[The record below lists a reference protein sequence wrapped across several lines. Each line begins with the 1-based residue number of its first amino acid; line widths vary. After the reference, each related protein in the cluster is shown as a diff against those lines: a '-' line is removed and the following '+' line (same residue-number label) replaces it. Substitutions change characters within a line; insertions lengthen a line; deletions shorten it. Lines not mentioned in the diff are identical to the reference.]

1 MKLNLTIQPRLR
13 LNFSPLVWILLTLM
27 GIAFVAAMLRYVFG
41 IGTISD
47 LSYSYPWGFW
57 ISFDLFTGVVISSG
71 GFLMAGM
78 VYILGIKEF
87 EPLLRPSVLTAF
99 LGYIMVTI
107 ALMVDLGQP
116 LRIWYMMIHWNH
128 TSVLL
133 EIGICVM
140 TYLTVLA
147 IEFAPVALEGF
158 KLQKWAHLIH
168 KYIMPFVILGVVL
181 STLHQSS
188 LGSLLLIQPTKLHPL
203 WWTPILPI
211 MFFVSAI
218 SVGLAMIIFESSLSS
233 RYFQRGLETHLLE
246 KLAKALPV
254 VLGMYALLKFG
265 ELAVAGDLGYLFT
278 SGIMSF
284 LFWAEILIGVVT
296 PIVWFSIKKNRAS
309 ANGLLTG
316 AIIVLL
322 GMILNRFNVSWFAVK
337 HPDPMF
343 YLPTFMSNVD
353 YFPTLPE
360 VAVSIGIFAAGILA
374 FGLAAKYLPVFE
386 AEHREASP
394 WDETNEARQP
404 IHELQPVAASA
415 DD

>member
-1 MKLNLTIQPRLR
+1 MKLNLTVQPRFR

-27 GIAFVAAMLRYVFG
+27 GIAFVVAMMRYVFG
-41 IGTISD
+41 IGVISD

-57 ISFDLFTGVVISSG
+57 ISFDLFTGVAISSG
-71 GFLMAGM
+71 GFLMAGT
-78 VYILGIKEF
+78 VYILRIKEF

-99 LGYIMVTI
+99 IGYVMVAI
-107 ALMVDLGQP
+107 ALLVDLGQP
-116 LRIWYMMIHWNH
+116 LRIWYMMIHWNG

-140 TYLTVLA
+140 LYLTVLA

-168 KYIMPFVILGVVL
+168 KFIMPFVILGVVL

-188 LGSLLLIQPTKLHPL
+188 LGSLLLIQPSKLHPL

-211 MFFVSAI
+211 MFFTSAI
-218 SVGLAMIIFESSLSS
+218 SIGLAMIILESSLSS
-233 RYFQRGLETHLLE
+233 RYFQRGLETHLLA
-246 KLAKALPV
+246 KLAKAIPI
-254 VLGMYALLKFG
+254 VLVIYGLLKFG

-278 SGIMSF
+278 SGTTSI
-284 LFWAEILIGVVT
+284 LFWAEILIGIIT
-296 PIVWFSIKKNRAS
+296 PIVWFSMKKNRES
-309 ANGLLTG
+309 ANGLLIG
-316 AIIVLL
+316 AIIVLG

-343 YLPTFMSNVD
+343 YMPTFMSNVK

-360 VAVSIGIFAAGILA
+360 VAVSFGIFAAGILA

-386 AEHREASP
+386 SEHSHPAHTG
-394 WDETNEARQP
+394 D
-404 IHELQPVAASA
+404 
-415 DD
+415 

>member
-1 MKLNLTIQPRLR
+1 MKLNLTVQPRFR
-13 LNFSPLVWILLTLM
+13 LNFSPLVWILLILM
-27 GIAFVAAMLRYVFG
+27 GIAFVVAMMRYAFG
-41 IGTISD
+41 IGVISD

-57 ISFDLFTGVVISSG
+57 ISFDLFTGVAISSG
-71 GFLMAGM
+71 GFLMAGT
-78 VYILGIKEF
+78 VYILRIKEF

-99 LGYIMVTI
+99 IGYVMVAI
-107 ALMVDLGQP
+107 ALLVDLGQP
-116 LRIWYMMIHWNH
+116 LRIWYMMIHWNG

-140 TYLTVLA
+140 LYLTVLA

-168 KYIMPFVILGVVL
+168 KFIMPFVILGVVL

-188 LGSLLLIQPTKLHPL
+188 LGSLLLIQPSKLHPL

-211 MFFVSAI
+211 MFFTSAI
-218 SVGLAMIIFESSLSS
+218 SIGLAMIILESSLSS
-233 RYFQRGLETHLLE
+233 RYFQRGLETHLLA
-246 KLAKALPV
+246 KLARAIPI
-254 VLGMYALLKFG
+254 VLVIYGLLKFS
-265 ELAVAGDLGYLFT
+265 ELAVAGDLGYLFS
-278 SGIMSF
+278 SGIMSI
-284 LFWAEILIGVVT
+284 LFCAEILIGVVT
-296 PIVWFSIKKNRAS
+296 PIVWFSMKENRES

-316 AIIVLL
+316 AIIVLG

-343 YLPTFMSNVD
+343 YMPTFMSNVK

-360 VAVSIGIFAAGILA
+360 VAVSFGIFAAGILA

-386 AEHREASP
+386 DEHSP
-394 WDETNEARQP
+394 QAHAGD
-404 IHELQPVAASA
+404 
-415 DD
+415 

>member
-1 MKLNLTIQPRLR
+1 MKLNLTVQPRFR
-13 LNFSPLVWILLTLM
+13 LDFGPLVWILLILM
-27 GIAFVAAMLRYVFG
+27 GIAFVVAMMRYAFG
-41 IGTISD
+41 IGVISD

-57 ISFDLFTGVVISSG
+57 ISFDLFTGVAISSG
-71 GFLMAGM
+71 GFLMAGT
-78 VYILGIKEF
+78 VYILRIKEF

-99 LGYIMVTI
+99 IGYVMVAI
-107 ALMVDLGQP
+107 ALLVDLGQP
-116 LRIWYMMIHWNH
+116 LRIWYMMIHWNG

-140 TYLTVLA
+140 LYLTVLA

-168 KYIMPFVILGVVL
+168 KFIMPFVILGVVL

-188 LGSLLLIQPTKLHPL
+188 LGSLLLIQPSKLHPL

-211 MFFVSAI
+211 MFFTSAI
-218 SVGLAMIIFESSLSS
+218 SIGLAMIILESSLSS
-233 RYFQRGLETHLLE
+233 RYFQRGLETHLLA
-246 KLAKALPV
+246 KLAKAIPIGLV
-254 VLGMYALLKFG
+254 IYGLLKFG

-278 SGIMSF
+278 SGAMSI
-284 LFWAEILIGVVT
+284 LFWAEILIGIIT
-296 PIVWFSIKKNRAS
+296 PIVWFSTKKNRES

-316 AIIVLL
+316 AIIVLG

-343 YLPTFMSNVD
+343 YMPTFMSNVK

-360 VAVSIGIFAAGILA
+360 VAVSFGIFAAGIMA

-386 AEHREASP
+386 DEHSP
-394 WDETNEARQP
+394 QAHAGD
-404 IHELQPVAASA
+404 
-415 DD
+415 

>member
-1 MKLNLTIQPRLR
+1 MKLNLTVQPRFR

-27 GIAFVAAMLRYVFG
+27 GIAFVVAMARYAFG
-41 IGTISD
+41 IGVISD

-57 ISFDLFTGVVISSG
+57 ISFDLFTGVAISSG
-71 GFLMAGM
+71 GFLMAGL
-78 VYILGIKEF
+78 VYILRIKEF

-99 LGYIMVTI
+99 LGYIMVAI
-107 ALMVDLGQP
+107 ALLVDLGQP
-116 LRIWYMMIHWNH
+116 LRIWYMMIHWNG

-147 IEFAPVALEGF
+147 IEFAPVVFEGV

-168 KYIMPFVILGVVL
+168 KFIMPFVILGVVL

-188 LGSLLLIQPTKLHPL
+188 LGSLLLIQPAKLHPL

-218 SVGLAMIIFESSLSS
+218 SIGLAMIILESSLSS
-233 RYFQRGLETHLLE
+233 RYFQRGLETHLLA
-246 KLAKALPV
+246 KLAKAIPV
-254 VLGMYALLKFG
+254 VLVIYGLLKFG
-265 ELAVAGDLGYLFT
+265 ELTVAGDLGYLFT
-278 SGIMSF
+278 SGSMSI

-296 PIVWFSIKKNRAS
+296 PIVWFSIKKNRERAS
-309 ANGLLTG
+309 GLLTG
-316 AIIVLL
+316 AVIVLG

-337 HPDPMF
+337 HPDPLF
-343 YLPTFMSNVD
+343 YMPTFMSNVK

-360 VAVSIGIFAAGILA
+360 VAVSLGIFAAGIMA

-386 AEHREASP
+386 DEH
-394 WDETNEARQP
+394 
-404 IHELQPVAASA
+404 HAAHA
-415 DD
+415 GD